1 MKDERVK
8 EKNRCIL
15 YLVFLRKRREELF
28 IGGSIKY
35 VGVFDGTGVKYC
47 TILQIYIHF
56 YLHVCMYM

>member
-1 MKDERVK
+1 VYFIFGISTK
-8 EKNRCIL
+8 EK
-15 YLVFLRKRREELF
+15 REELF